1 MSIDPQ
7 RRVRL
12 VEAIQDSQLQALASI
27 SPPEVLLLTGYWPVM
42 GASLALV
49 TQDGDVCAI
58 VPEDELDLALATSNA
73 NVTAYQPHS
82 LDRLT
87 KCSEALV
94 EPLQKLAASLRIST
108 GSIGIDSADRV
119 QAASYQSSNHFRG
132 SLAAIL
138 ELAFPGVSVVSADS
152 VLDCLESTKTAI
164 ELEQMRRASKL
175 AETGFREADHTIAAG
190 RREDEVAAELQA
202 IFSRN
207 ANDGFERGN
216 GYFFCMSGPNS
227 AKAAGAYARTRRR
240 ILEEGDL
247 VMIHANTVGDGFW
260 TDITR
265 TFVVGDASDQQ
276 KKMREAIEEARTA
289 ALQAIAPGALA
300 RTVDQAAR
308 DVLKE
313 HGFGAEFKHATG
325 HGVGFAATNPNA
337 LPRIH
342 PRSPDVLAAG
352 MTFNI
357 EPAIYIDGVSGM
369 RHCDVVACSESGA
382 DVLTDF

>member
-1 MSIDPQ
+1 M
-7 RRVRL
+7 
-12 VEAIQDSQLQALASI
+12 EAIQASQVQALVSV

-42 GASLALV
+42 GASVAIV
-49 TQDGDVCAI
+49 TRDGDVSAI

-82 LDRLT
+82 LERLT
-87 KCSEALV
+87 KWSEALV
-94 EPLQKLAASLRIST
+94 EPLQKLAASLHIST
-108 GSIGIDSADRV
+108 GSIGTDSADRV
-119 QAASYQSSNHFRG
+119 EPAPYQSSNHFRE

-138 ELAFPGVSVVSADS
+138 QLAFPGVAVVSADNL
-152 VLDCLESTKTAI
+152 LDRLGSNKTAI
-164 ELEQMRRASKL
+164 ELEQMRRASRL
-175 AETGFREADHTIAAG
+175 AETAFRAADEAIDAG
-190 RREDEVAAELQA
+190 RREDEVAADLQA
-202 IFSRN
+202 IFSCN
-207 ANDGFERGN
+207 ANDGFERGS

-240 ILEEGDL
+240 VLEESDL
-247 VMIHANTVGDGFW
+247 VMIHANTVGDGLW

-265 TFVVGDASDQQ
+265 TFVVGEASDEQ
-276 KKMREAIEEARTA
+276 KKMREAIDEARNA
-289 ALQAIAPGALA
+289 ALQAIAPGASA

-308 DVLKE
+308 NVLKE

-325 HGVGFAATNPNA
+325 HGVGFSATNPNA

-357 EPAIYIDGVSGM
+357 EPAIYIDGVGGM
-369 RHCDVVACSESGA
+369 RHCDVVACTESGPE
-382 DVLTDF
+382 VLTNF